1 MKKPATTCSP
11 LVHSPCGSLA
21 EREFHTS
28 SILDLPRFSELTTSL
43 VARDESMAFSAHVA
57 HGCRLNKN
65 LSVHGKNTL
74 PKDSQMLGTAPSL
87 VANTSSG
94 LVLGSSDSI
103 PGCFSWFGIPYAHP
117 PTGDQRW
124 RPPRPPAT
132 WAGIRDGSSDTHP
145 SCLQTPT
152 TGYFVDDWPWIDRLL
167 VPLTERVLP
176 RWRPG

>member
-65 LSVHGKNTL
+65 LSVHGKNTRCPNTVHL
-74 PKDSQMLGTAPSL
+74 SNAGDSTVFSRKYILWTCPGQLGLDSWVLFVVRNPICPPS
-87 VANTSSG
+87 
-94 LVLGSSDSI
+94 
-103 PGCFSWFGIPYAHP
+103 
-117 PTGDQRW
+117 
-124 RPPRPPAT
+124 
-132 WAGIRDGSSDTHP
+132 
-145 SCLQTPT
+145 
-152 TGYFVDDWPWIDRLL
+152 DR
-167 VPLTERVLP
+167 
-176 RWRPG
+176 